1 MRKPGGLWRHRDFLS
16 LWGAETISQFGTQVS
31 LLALPLVAILVLEE
45 SAFKIAAL
53 TSVEFLPF
61 LLFTLPAGVWVDRLR
76 RKPILVLG
84 NVGRAVAL
92 LSVPIVYWV
101 GGLTIWQL
109 YVVGFAVGIC
119 TVFFDVA
126 YQSYIPALV
135 GREDVV
141 EANSKLEISRA
152 AANIA
157 GPGMAGGLI
166 ALLTA
171 PVAVLVDAV
180 SYAVSAVL
188 LFGIRKQEEAP
199 PRAER
204 RSLRDELGEGL
215 RYVFRH
221 PYQRTMV
228 AMTALSNFFGQV
240 VFSILLVYAVRELDL
255 SAGTIGIALAIGNL
269 GTLASALTAKRI
281 GDAARRRADDPAR
294 LVPVRAGH
302 AADRVRARRTYA
314 LPLIVLAMIVIGFGG
329 ILYNVTAIS
338 LIQAITPDR
347 ILGRANASRRF
358 VVWGVVPLGGFVG
371 GALAST
377 IGLRETMVVGAL
389 GGAAR
394 RSSRSSSRRSAP
406 SERCRS
412 SSRSSLS
419 PPRSPRRAARQRSS
433 ARRGQAAPA
442 AAPARRSPPPTPP
455 SRR

>member
-1 MRKPGGLWRHRDFLS
+1 LWRHRDFLS

-84 NVGRAVAL
+84 NIGRAVAL
-92 LSVPIVYWV
+92 LSVPVVYWV

-109 YVVGFAVGIC
+109 YVVGFAVGTC

-180 SYAVSAVL
+180 SYAISALL
-188 LFGIRKQEEAP
+188 LFGIRKEEEAP

-204 RSLRDELGEGL
+204 RSLREELGEGL

-228 AMTALSNFFGQV
+228 VMTALSNFFGQV

-281 GDAARRRADDPAR
+281 GDR
-294 LVPVRAGH
+294 LGVG
-302 AADRVRARRTYA
+302 RTILLASCLFGPGTLLIAFAPQAYA

-358 VVWGVVPLGGFVG
+358 VVWGVVPLGGFTG

-389 GGAAR
+389 GGLLTIVPILVSPL
-394 RSSRSSSRRSAP
+394 RSVGKMSELEPLEPQSSPIASASSAP
-406 SERCRS
+406 
-412 SSRSSLS
+412 
-419 PPRSPRRAARQRSS
+419 A
-433 ARRGQAAPA
+433 
-442 AAPARRSPPPTPP
+442 
-455 SRR
+455 

>member
-1 MRKPGGLWRHRDFLS
+1 MRRPGGLWRHRDFLS

-31 LLALPLVAILVLEE
+31 LLALPLVAIIVLEE
-45 SAFKIAAL
+45 SAFKVAAL

-61 LLFTLPAGVWVDRLR
+61 LLFTLPAGVWIDRLR

-84 NVGRAVAL
+84 NVGRGLAL
-92 LSVPIVYWV
+92 LSVPIAHWA
-101 GGLTIWQL
+101 GALTIWQL
-109 YVVGFAVGIC
+109 YAVGFSVGVC
-119 TVFFDVA
+119 TVFFDIA

-141 EANSKLEISRA
+141 EANAKLEISRA
-152 AANIA
+152 AANIG
-157 GPGMAGGLI
+157 GPGMAGGLV

-171 PVAVLVDAV
+171 PVAVLLDAV
-180 SYAVSAVL
+180 SYAISAFL
-188 LFGIRKQEEAP
+188 LLGIRKQEEAP

-204 RSLRDELGEGL
+204 RSLRSELGEGL
-215 RYVFRH
+215 RYVFTH

-255 SAGTIGIALAIGNL
+255 SPGTIGIALAVGNL

-281 GDAARRRADDPAR
+281 GDR
-294 LVPVRAGH
+294 LGVG
-302 AADRVRARRTYA
+302 RTILLASCLFGPGTLLIAFAPEQYA
-314 LPLIVLAMIVIGFGG
+314 LPLIVVAMIVIGFGG

-338 LIQAITPDR
+338 LVQAITPDR

-358 VVWGVVPLGGFVG
+358 VVWGVVPLGGFAG

-389 GGAAR
+389 GGLLTVVPILVSPL
-394 RSSRSSSRRSAP
+394 RSVGKMSELEPQSTPIASASSAP
-406 SERCRS
+406 
-412 SSRSSLS
+412 
-419 PPRSPRRAARQRSS
+419 A
-433 ARRGQAAPA
+433 
-442 AAPARRSPPPTPP
+442 
-455 SRR
+455 

>member
-1 MRKPGGLWRHRDFLS
+1 MRRPGGLWRHRDFLS

-109 YVVGFAVGIC
+109 YVVGFAVGTC

-180 SYAVSAVL
+180 SYAISAVL

-215 RYVFRH
+215 RYVFRN

-228 AMTALSNFFGQV
+228 VMTALSNFFGQV

-281 GDAARRRADDPAR
+281 GER
-294 LVPVRAGH
+294 LGVG
-302 AADRVRARRTYA
+302 RTILLASCLFGPGTLLIAFAPEAYA
-314 LPLIVLAMIVIGFGG
+314 LPLIVLAMMVIGFGG

-358 VVWGVVPLGGFVG
+358 VVWGVVPLGGFTG

-389 GGAAR
+389 GGLLTIVPILVSPL
-394 RSSRSSSRRSAP
+394 RSVGKMSELEPLEPQSSPIASASSAP
-406 SERCRS
+406 
-412 SSRSSLS
+412 
-419 PPRSPRRAARQRSS
+419 A
-433 ARRGQAAPA
+433 
-442 AAPARRSPPPTPP
+442 
-455 SRR
+455 

>member
-1 MRKPGGLWRHRDFLS
+1 MRRPGGLWRHRDFLS

-31 LLALPLVAILVLEE
+31 LLALPLVAIIALEE
-45 SAFKIAAL
+45 SAFKVAAL

-61 LLFTLPAGVWVDRLR
+61 LLFTLPAGVWIDRLR

-84 NVGRAVAL
+84 NVGRGLAL
-92 LSVPIVYWV
+92 VSVPVAHWA
-101 GGLTIWQL
+101 GALTIWQL
-109 YVVGFAVGIC
+109 YAVGFTVGVC
-119 TVFFDVA
+119 TVFFDIA

-157 GPGMAGGLI
+157 GPGMAGGLV

-180 SYAVSAVL
+180 SYAVSAL
-188 LFGIRKQEEAP
+188 LLVGIRKQEEAP
-199 PRAER
+199 ARAER
-204 RSLRDELGEGL
+204 RSLRSELGEGL
-215 RYVFRH
+215 RYVFTH

-228 AMTALSNFFGQV
+228 TMTALSNFFGQV
-240 VFSILLVYAVRELDL
+240 VFSILLVYAVRQLEL
-255 SAGTIGIALAIGNL
+255 SPGTIGVALAIGNL

-281 GDAARRRADDPAR
+281 GERLGVGRTILLAACLFGPGTLLIAFAPEQ
-294 LVPVRAGH
+294 
-302 AADRVRARRTYA
+302 YA

-377 IGLRETMVVGAL
+377 IGMRETMVVGAL
-389 GGAAR
+389 GGLLTVVPILVSPL
-394 RSSRSSSRRSAP
+394 RSVGKMSELEPLEPQSSPTASASSAP
-406 SERCRS
+406 
-412 SSRSSLS
+412 
-419 PPRSPRRAARQRSS
+419 A
-433 ARRGQAAPA
+433 
-442 AAPARRSPPPTPP
+442 
-455 SRR
+455 

>member
-1 MRKPGGLWRHRDFLS
+1 MRRPGGLWRHRDFLS

-45 SAFKIAAL
+45 TAFKIAAL

-92 LSVPIVYWV
+92 LSVPVVYWV

-109 YVVGFAVGIC
+109 YVVGFAVGTC

-180 SYAVSAVL
+180 SYAISAVL

-215 RYVFRH
+215 RYVFRN

-228 AMTALSNFFGQV
+228 VMTALSNFFGQV

-281 GDAARRRADDPAR
+281 GER
-294 LVPVRAGH
+294 LGVG
-302 AADRVRARRTYA
+302 RTILLASCLFGPGTLLIAFAPEAYA
-314 LPLIVLAMIVIGFGG
+314 LPLIVLAMMVIGFGG

-358 VVWGVVPLGGFVG
+358 VVWGVVPLGGFTG

-389 GGAAR
+389 GGLLTIVPILVSPL
-394 RSSRSSSRRSAP
+394 RSVGKMSELEPLEPQSSPIASASSAP
-406 SERCRS
+406 
-412 SSRSSLS
+412 
-419 PPRSPRRAARQRSS
+419 A
-433 ARRGQAAPA
+433 
-442 AAPARRSPPPTPP
+442 
-455 SRR
+455 

>member
-1 MRKPGGLWRHRDFLS
+1 MRRPGGLWRQRDFLS

-31 LLALPLVAILVLEE
+31 LLALPLVAIIVLEE
-45 SAFKIAAL
+45 SAFKVAAL

-84 NVGRAVAL
+84 NLGRALAL
-92 LSVPIVYWV
+92 LSVPLVYWT

-109 YVVGFAVGIC
+109 YAVGFATGIC

-135 GREDVV
+135 GRDDVV

-157 GPGMAGGLI
+157 GPGMAGGLV

-171 PVAVLVDAV
+171 PVAVLADAI
-180 SYAVSAVL
+180 SYAVSAL
-188 LFGIRKQEEAP
+188 LLVGIRKQEEAP

-204 RSLRDELGEGL
+204 RSIRSELGEGL
-215 RYVFRH
+215 RYVFTH

-255 SAGTIGIALAIGNL
+255 SAGTIGVALAIGNL

-281 GDAARRRADDPAR
+281 GDR
-294 LVPVRAGH
+294 LGVG
-302 AADRVRARRTYA
+302 RTILLASCLFGPGTLLIAFAPQAYA

-389 GGAAR
+389 GGLLTIVPILVSPL
-394 RSSRSSSRRSAP
+394 RSVGRMSELEPLEPQSSPIASASSAP
-406 SERCRS
+406 
-412 SSRSSLS
+412 
-419 PPRSPRRAARQRSS
+419 A
-433 ARRGQAAPA
+433 
-442 AAPARRSPPPTPP
+442 
-455 SRR
+455 

>member
-31 LLALPLVAILVLEE
+31 LLALPLVAILVLDE

-92 LSVPIVYWV
+92 LSVPVVYWV

-109 YVVGFAVGIC
+109 YVVGFAVGVC

-152 AANIA
+152 AAMVA
-157 GPGMAGGLI
+157 GPGMAGGLV

-171 PVAVLVDAV
+171 PVAVLLDAV
-180 SYAVSAVL
+180 SYAVSALL

-204 RSLRDELGEGL
+204 RSLRAELGEGL

-255 SAGTIGIALAIGNL
+255 SAGTIGVALAIGNL
-269 GTLASALTAKRI
+269 GTLAAALTAKRI
-281 GDAARRRADDPAR
+281 GDR
-294 LVPVRAGH
+294 LGVG
-302 AADRVRARRTYA
+302 RTILLASCLFGPGTLLIAFAPQEYA

-358 VVWGVVPLGGFVG
+358 VVWGVVPLGGFTG

-389 GGAAR
+389 GGLLTIVPILVSPL
-394 RSSRSSSRRSAP
+394 RSVGKMSELEPLEPQSSPIASASSAP
-406 SERCRS
+406 
-412 SSRSSLS
+412 
-419 PPRSPRRAARQRSS
+419 A
-433 ARRGQAAPA
+433 
-442 AAPARRSPPPTPP
+442 
-455 SRR
+455 

>member
-1 MRKPGGLWRHRDFLS
+1 MWRHRDFLS

-53 TSVEFLPF
+53 TSVEFMPF

-109 YVVGFAVGIC
+109 YVVGFAVGTC

-180 SYAVSAVL
+180 SYAISAVL

-215 RYVFRH
+215 RYVFRN

-228 AMTALSNFFGQV
+228 VMTALSNFFGQV

-281 GDAARRRADDPAR
+281 GER
-294 LVPVRAGH
+294 LGVG
-302 AADRVRARRTYA
+302 RTILLASCLFGPGTLLIAFAPEAYA
-314 LPLIVLAMIVIGFGG
+314 LPLIVLAMMVIGFGG

-358 VVWGVVPLGGFVG
+358 VVWGVVPLGGFTG

-389 GGAAR
+389 GGLLTIVPILVSPL
-394 RSSRSSSRRSAP
+394 RSVGKMSELEPLDPQSSPIASASSAP
-406 SERCRS
+406 
-412 SSRSSLS
+412 
-419 PPRSPRRAARQRSS
+419 A
-433 ARRGQAAPA
+433 
-442 AAPARRSPPPTPP
+442 
-455 SRR
+455 